1 MAKRA
6 SGIGFTPL
14 ANFTNAK
21 KQRTSNNALISF
33 STFTRGNEAEQRS
46 IASLTNNPSMSS
58 FHSDITP
65 DNKIEDPSVSPI
77 IVTFPVKFASNV
89 DTSFSKGVIVVA
101 EYDQKKTPETSGPFR
116 SVVVRT
122 AANPPAIENKD
133 CIAVVLAESCSKPDA
148 ARNYTC
154 LFSGAIADT
163 TELNMGTHTHTA
175 GQIVYAEL
183 NSALTDG
190 QTNGHINFTDTYTAN
205 TILTFQVIYEQK
217 GLSNALVTI
226 LPTRITMPA
235 SGSA

>member
-21 KQRTSNNALISF
+21 KQKTSNNALISF

-77 IVTFPVKFASNV
+77 IVTFPVKFASGVN
-89 DTSFSKGVIVVA
+89 TSFSKGVIVVA
-101 EYDQKKTPETSGPFR
+101 DYIPNPTPETQGPFR

-122 AANPPAIENKD
+122 ASSTTGKND
-133 CIAVVLAESCSKPDA
+133 FRVAVVLAESCSKPDA

-163 TELNMGTHTHTA
+163 TELNMGTHPHEA
-175 GQIVYAEL
+175 GQIKYAEL
-183 NSALTDG
+183 DSALADG
-190 QTNGHINFTDTYTAN
+190 QTNGHIEFKDTYSDK

-226 LPTRITMPA
+226 LPTRRTP
-235 SGSA
+235 

>member
-21 KQRTSNNALISF
+21 KQKTSNNALISF

-77 IVTFPVKFASNV
+77 IVTFPVKFAPTVN
-89 DTSFSKGVIVVA
+89 TSFSKGVIVVA
-101 EYDQKKTPETSGPFR
+101 AYEQRKTPETSGPFR

-122 AANPPAIENKD
+122 ASAPTTNNN
-133 CIAVVLAESCSKPDA
+133 CVAVVLAESCSKPDA

-163 TELNMGTHTHTA
+163 TELNMGTHPHEV
-175 GQIVYAEL
+175 GQIKYAEQ
-183 NSALTDG
+183 NGNLTDG
-190 QTNGHINFTDTYTAN
+190 QTNDHIEFKDTYTVN
-205 TILTFQVIYEQK
+205 TILTFQVIYKQK

-226 LPTRITMPA
+226 LPTRRTP
-235 SGSA
+235 

>member
-21 KQRTSNNALISF
+21 KQKTSNNALISF

-77 IVTFPVKFASNV
+77 IVTFPVKFSPTV
-89 DTSFSKGVIVVA
+89 DTSFAKGVVVVA
-101 EYDQKKTPETSGPFR
+101 EYEQTKTPETHGPFR

-122 AANPPAIENKD
+122 AATSLGDNDARV
-133 CIAVVLAESCSKPDA
+133 AVVLAESCSKPDA

-163 TELNMGTHTHTA
+163 TELNMGTTKHTV
-175 GQIVYAEL
+175 GQIMYAEL
-183 NSALTDG
+183 KSAFSNG
-190 QTNGHINFTDTYTAN
+190 QTNDHIEFKDTYSAA
-205 TILTFQVIYEQK
+205 TILTFQVIYEQI

-226 LPTRITMPA
+226 LPTRRTTA
-235 SGSA
+235 

>member
-21 KQRTSNNALISF
+21 KQKTSNNALISF

-77 IVTFPVKFASNV
+77 IVTFPVKFNSTVN
-89 DTSFSKGVIVVA
+89 TSFSKGVIVVA
-101 EYDQKKTPETSGPFR
+101 EYEEQKTPETHGPFR

-122 AANPPAIENKD
+122 AATPGLNRV
-133 CIAVVLAESCSKPDA
+133 CVAVVLAESCSKPDA

-163 TELNMGTHTHTA
+163 TELNMGTESHMV
-175 GQIVYAEL
+175 GEIMYAEQ
-183 NSALTDG
+183 NTNLTNG
-190 QTNGHINFTDTYTAN
+190 QTNDHINFTKAYTTK
-205 TILTFQVIYEQK
+205 TILTFQVIYKQK

-226 LPTRITMPA
+226 LPTRRTP
-235 SGSA
+235 